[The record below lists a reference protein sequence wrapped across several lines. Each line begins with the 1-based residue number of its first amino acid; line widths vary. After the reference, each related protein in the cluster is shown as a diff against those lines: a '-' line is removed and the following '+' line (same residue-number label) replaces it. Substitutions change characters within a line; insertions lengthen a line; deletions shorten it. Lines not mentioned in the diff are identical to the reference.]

1 MQRSAVENGEGF
13 GRWKKETGGVMGGI
27 QKGCLSYPVCMCS
40 TVQYSTV
47 HSFTAL
53 GVWVVYQ
60 VVDLDGQ
67 VLWGYFS
74 PWFIEAAMQ

>member
-1 MQRSAVENGEGF
+1 MP
-13 GRWKKETGGVMGGI
+13 I
-27 QKGCLSYPVCMCS
+27 LSSMY
-40 TVQYSTV
+40 VQYSTV